1 MARRYPGIYFVPAGR
16 NDRPVSTTMNSET
29 VIFIAINIQLHHDNF
44 SILAGVLSAT
54 KAADR
59 VGVDRNMRPSHSG

>member
-1 MARRYPGIYFVPAGR
+1 
-16 NDRPVSTTMNSET
+16 MNSET

-59 VGVDRNMRPSHSG
+59 VGVDPNMRPSHSG